1 METYLPELEDNE
13 YLLFLIKNENYQYD
27 ECQINLNKEED
38 KKLSAQFIRSILP
51 YYHKDGGEIIIYRK
65 EYGKPAIAGTYP
77 LWFNISHSNGVGVL
91 LLSKSGDIGVDIEF
105 KKKDS
110 QILKI
115 AQRFFHRQEMAQLEL
130 LPSGDACRQARQLWT
145 LKESYIKAIGK
156 GLAQPLNS
164 FWFDLNESLVNMY
177 LGENKQ
183 PESGWLFYMY
193 EYQQLF
199 DLSLCVP
206 KEGKVKIF
214 HVNNEK
220 LPFSVEEI
228 KSDTG
233 SFQRVK

>member
-13 YLLFLIKNENYQYD
+13 YLLFFIKNENYQYD
-27 ECQINLNKEED
+27 EYKINSDKEVD
-38 KKLSAQFIRSILP
+38 KKLSAQFIDSILP
-51 YYHKDGGEIIIYRK
+51 YYHEDGEEIIIYRK
-65 EYGKPAIAGTYP
+65 VYGKPAIAGTP
-77 LWFNISHSNGVGVL
+77 SLWFNISHSNGVGVL
-91 LLSKSGDIGVDIEF
+91 LLSRSGDVGVDIEF

-115 AQRFFHRQEMAQLEL
+115 ARRFFHRQEMAQLES
-130 LPSGDACRQARQLWT
+130 LPSKDVYRQARQLWT

-156 GLAQPLNS
+156 GLAHPLNS

-183 PESGWLFYMY
+183 PETGWLFYMY

-220 LPFSVEEI
+220 SPLSVEEI
-228 KSDTG
+228 TSDTG

>member
-1 METYLPELEDNE
+1 MGTCLPELGDNH
-13 YLLFLIKNENYQYD
+13 YLLFFIKNRKHKKNEYQIKLNND
-27 ECQINLNKEED
+27 EDRKI
-38 KKLSAQFIRSILP
+38 SAQFIRSILP
-51 YYHKDGGEIIIYRK
+51 YYYEGDEKIRIYRK
-65 EYGKPAIAGTYP
+65 EYGKPTIAGTDS

-91 LLSKSGDIGVDIEF
+91 LLSKIGDVGVDIEF

-115 AQRFFHRQEMAQLEL
+115 AQRFFHRQEMAQLESL
-130 LPSGDACRQARQLWT
+130 HCGDACRQARQLWT

-164 FWFDLNESLVNMY
+164 FWFDLNGSQVNMY

-183 PESGWLFYMY
+183 PENSWLFYMY
-193 EYQQLF
+193 EYQRLF

-206 KEGKVKIF
+206 KEGMVKIF
-214 HVNNEK
+214 HVNHEESS
-220 LPFSVEEI
+220 FSVEEI
-228 KSDTG
+228 KSDAG

>member
-13 YLLFLIKNENYQYD
+13 YLLFFIKNENYQYD
-27 ECQINLNKEED
+27 EYKINSDKEVD
-38 KKLSAQFIRSILP
+38 KKLSAQFIDSILP
-51 YYHKDGGEIIIYRK
+51 YYHEDGEEIIIYRI
-65 EYGKPAIAGTYP
+65 EYGKPAIAGTP
-77 LWFNISHSNGVGVL
+77 SLWFNISHSNGVGVL
-91 LLSKSGDIGVDIEF
+91 LLSKSGDVGVDIEF

-115 AQRFFHRQEMAQLEL
+115 ARRFFHREEMVQLES
-130 LPSGDACRQARQLWT
+130 LPSKDVYRQARQLWT

-183 PESGWLFYMY
+183 PETGWLFYMY

-206 KEGKVKIF
+206 KEGKVKVF

-220 LPFSVEEI
+220 SPFSVEEI
-228 KSDTG
+228 TSDTG